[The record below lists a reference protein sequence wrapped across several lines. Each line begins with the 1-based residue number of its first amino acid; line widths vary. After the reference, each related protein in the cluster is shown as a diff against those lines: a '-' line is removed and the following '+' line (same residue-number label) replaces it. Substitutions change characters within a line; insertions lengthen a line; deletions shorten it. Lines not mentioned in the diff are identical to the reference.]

1 MSDEATPDYSGIWDA
16 DALLAKSKRYVEK
29 MLATSRDDWD
39 FALWSSQA
47 LEFLM
52 RAALA
57 DYGAA
62 LLADTSGDDVSHLLN
77 AMGIQP
83 KAKKYIP
90 KSVATSDVINRLELI
105 IPEFTSELAGFCRRH
120 TSLRNAELHSAQLAF
135 DGVKHSTWLPI
146 FYKTCKVLLINLG
159 RNLPDLFPHDECDT
173 AEKLIA
179 VIADEAANAVKATID
194 AHRTVWKDK

>member
-1 MSDEATPDYSGIWDA
+1 MSEEATPDYSGIWDP

-29 MLATSRDDWD
+29 MLAASRDDWD

-62 LLADTSGDDVSHLLN
+62 LLADTGGGDVSHLLN

-83 KAKKYIP
+83 KTKKYIP
-90 KSVATSDVINRLELI
+90 KSVATRRP
-105 IPEFTSELAGFCRRH
+105 IP
-120 TSLRNAELHSAQLAF
+120 
-135 DGVKHSTWLPI
+135 
-146 FYKTCKVLLINLG
+146 
-159 RNLPDLFPHDECDT
+159 
-173 AEKLIA
+173 
-179 VIADEAANAVKATID
+179 
-194 AHRTVWKDK
+194 